1 MAVVVLAVI
10 LLAMVGHSMRLC
22 VGGTWCVCRE
32 GLSEAMLQ
40 KTLDYACG
48 AGADCGPIHQN
59 GPCFNPNT
67 VKSHCSYA
75 VNSFFQKKRQSQG
88 TCDFAGTATVSASDP
103 SYTSCAFPA
112 SASGSGTMT
121 PVTTTPSTRVPTTT
135 NTRPYTVTPST
146 GGGLGI
152 PAGGFNPDYTD
163 PSYSF
168 GSKLQSPRATTL
180 FFLFMLFYLL
190 I

>member
-1 MAVVVLAVI
+1 MAVVVVLAVI
-10 LLAMVGHSMRLC
+10 LLAMVGHSS
-22 VGGTWCVCRE
+22 GAWCVCRE

-75 VNSFFQKKRQSQG
+75 VNSFFQKKGQSQG

-103 SYTSCAFPA
+103 SYTSCPFPA
-112 SASGSGTMT
+112 SASGSGTTT

-135 NTRPYTVTPST
+135 NTRPYTSST

-152 PAGGFNPDYTD
+152 PSGIPDYTD
-163 PSYSF
+163 PSSAF
-168 GSKLQSPRATTL
+168 KLQNPRANTFFLSGVLVL
-180 FFLFMLFYLL
+180 FFFNSYLL
-190 I
+190 S

>member
-1 MAVVVLAVI
+1 MC
-10 LLAMVGHSMRLC
+10 GHESVCLC

-103 SYTSCAFPA
+103 SESLPHQPLYFHSLNK
-112 SASGSGTMT
+112 
-121 PVTTTPSTRVPTTT
+121 VQNNVWTPSFKTKQF
-135 NTRPYTVTPST
+135 S
-146 GGGLGI
+146 LGYLI
-152 PAGGFNPDYTD
+152 M
-163 PSYSF
+163 
-168 GSKLQSPRATTL
+168 SKK
-180 FFLFMLFYLL
+180 M
-190 I
+190 

>member
-1 MAVVVLAVI
+1 MVVVVLAVI
-10 LLAMVGHSMRLC
+10 LLAMAGHSD
-22 VGGTWCVCRE
+22 GTWCVCRE

-59 GPCFNPNT
+59 GPCFQPNT

-75 VNSFFQKKRQSQG
+75 VNSFFQKKGQSQG

-103 SYTSCAFPA
+103 SYTTCPFPA
-112 SASGSGTMT
+112 SASGSGTTT

-152 PAGGFNPDYTD
+152 PSGIPDYTD
-163 PSYSF
+163 PLSF
-168 GSKLQSPRATTL
+168 GFRLQNPGASLLSGFVVFFTLSPIYL
-180 FFLFMLFYLL
+180 FS
-190 I
+190 